1 MLQLVTSEL
10 ASASSGA
17 FGVSQRAV
25 CVPTQLEPW
34 GIGQKA
40 VGGENRWGEG
50 FEAHAEEDGRGWRGE
65 ESQRFHCEAGNT
77 VSIVGEER
85 ICYSGRH
92 RRAIAIAPEL
102 PLKKLF
108 HSEVPLLGRRFRKI
122 RLTSWES
129 SSWTRLDAMITLLLQ
144 VSSGESLSVM
154 YACATNSWLK
164 DG

>member
-1 MLQLVTSEL
+1 M
-10 ASASSGA
+10 
-17 FGVSQRAV
+17 
-25 CVPTQLEPW
+25 
-34 GIGQKA
+34 
-40 VGGENRWGEG
+40 
-50 FEAHAEEDGRGWRGE
+50 
-65 ESQRFHCEAGNT
+65 
-77 VSIVGEER
+77 GEER

-154 YACATNSWLK
+154 YACATNS
-164 DG
+164 